1 MIKDKIIENLKKA
14 IKEKILIDVS
24 IPENEKFGHYS
35 TNVALRLAKEKK
47 ANPINIAQEIF
58 GSINN
63 AAPKGFFEKIEVVN
77 PGFINFWIK
86 PEVLQKELKE
96 ILNKKSAYA
105 KASADKGK
113 IQIEFISAN
122 PTGPLTIG
130 NGRGGFFGDALAN
143 ILKFSGHNVVKE
155 YYVNDAKNSTQIKE
169 LGKTG
174 IGKGTTY
181 LTNNLKSK
189 IIKAKLVIKKLK
201 EKNPQNLEGEVGH
214 LLAKEIQKD
223 NQKFIEKILKIKFD
237 KWFSEQSLYDKKEIE
252 KTLNEFKKKKL
263 VYEKEGALWFKSSQ
277 FGDSEDR
284 VLIRS
289 PRLAGQAGE
298 PTYFLPDLAYH
309 FDKFKIRKFN
319 KVIDIWGADHHGY
332 IARMKAGIKALGI
345 ESGKLTVIITQLARL
360 VKGGKEFKI
369 SKRKGTYVTMEDLI
383 KEIGLDAARFFFLM
397 SAPDT
402 HMNFD
407 LDLAKEKSMKNPV
420 YYVQYAAV
428 RAQSII
434 KKTKSLKLKAKSKV
448 DFKLLNT
455 KEDLDLIRILARFPE
470 IVQETALNYNP
481 QALARYSIE
490 LAKQFH
496 NFYEKERVIGPSFA
510 DATAGRE
517 EKELATARLVLV
529 QATLVVFKNIFSLLG
544 ISMPK
549 KM

>member
-1 MIKDKIIENLKKA
+1 M
-14 IKEKILIDVS
+14 
-24 IPENEKFGHYS
+24 
-35 TNVALRLAKEKK
+35 
-47 ANPINIAQEIF
+47 
-58 GSINN
+58 
-63 AAPKGFFEKIEVVN
+63 
-77 PGFINFWIK
+77 
-86 PEVLQKELKE
+86 
-96 ILNKKSAYA
+96 
-105 KASADKGK
+105 
-113 IQIEFISAN
+113 
-122 PTGPLTIG
+122 
-130 NGRGGFFGDALAN
+130 
-143 ILKFSGHNVVKE
+143 
-155 YYVNDAKNSTQIKE
+155 
-169 LGKTG
+169 
-174 IGKGTTY
+174 
-181 LTNNLKSK
+181 
-189 IIKAKLVIKKLK
+189 IKKLK